1 MMIGPVPEET
11 AAAAPVQPERR
22 PTIVESVLNP
32 EEERHFSQL

>member
-1 MMIGPVPEET
+1 MMIAPVVEET
-11 AAAAPVQPERR
+11 VFAEPIHLERR